1 MAKKTTAEILA
12 EDYGNFSLLKDGRLF
27 GLGEAAATPY
37 VVQVS
42 PDPNDANP
50 LEVCVG
56 DLFTVVVGL
65 QRSDEYD
72 AGFEP
77 FRPLPTGVLDWVRDA
92 TNTTLVEELSHA
104 TLGGLDTDKV
114 KFTFRALAKGT
125 VSIQFAYN
133 YVQKNPTTG
142 ELEVKQD
149 TTTAITQVI
158 KDATTSVAAG
168 AVTPALISVHLDKK
182 KYTQGEVI
190 NAEYFFNSTNIDVNK
205 IVIQTTPGVSHTGT
219 PTASG
224 AIVTDTY
231 VVGADTTVGT
241 TQSINV
247 YYDNGFAK
255 VAKLVVYDPT
265 YVAASPWGFGLDEV
279 ASPAVAAGGAAAG
292 PAVAALDGGAAATP
306 AAASLDDGA
315 ATPAAASEEP
325 AASKS
330 SKKSK
335 AVAD

>member
-42 PDPNDANP
+42 PDPTEANP

-114 KFTFRALAKGT
+114 KFTFRTLAKGT

-133 YVQKNPTTG
+133 YVEKNATTG
-142 ELEVKQD
+142 ELEVKQS

-158 KDATTSVAAG
+158 KEATTSVAAG
-168 AVTPALISVHLDKK
+168 AVAPALISVHLNKK
-182 KYTQGEVI
+182 KYSQGEVI
-190 NAEYFFNSTNIDVNK
+190 NAEYFFNSTNIDVDK
-205 IVIQTTPGVSHTGT
+205 IVIQTTPGISHTGT

-255 VAKLVVYDPT
+255 VAKLLVYDPT
-265 YVAASPWGFGLDEV
+265 YVAASPWGFGLDEA
-279 ASPAVAAGGAAAG
+279 ASPALAAGGAATG
-292 PAVAALDGGAAATP
+292 PAVASLDDGGAAATP

-315 ATPAAASEEP
+315 VEAAATPAASE
-325 AASKS
+325 SKS